1 MSPIAY
7 QTIRCFWI
15 LALLFLY
22 PIVAK
27 VVYISN
33 VYQFLKAERDVT
45 IANRIT
51 KLRDTDV
58 KEKLKELKWTSGL
71 IANHVI
77 LSEVVLAVTALSIQ
91 PLIQLYSLRN
101 TLQSCYASNAY
112 DVMDLVSYP
121 QLRSILPGALGFS
134 LIITTHSVFVK
145 HSSDNLFKLPTRHL
159 SARLLL
165 FASYLSQM
173 LGRILLLVYSTS
185 IIFPGYDHLGL
196 ILALHIIMMSVIHII
211 DYYCIKKLSPN
222 LFCISFWVEAVLN
235 GCASLFIPCDL
246 SCDEK
251 VWKNKSNG
259 RPANRWYVASTTRLI
274 IMYSVILCESG
285 ILLYFAY
292 ENKTFDVPA
301 SLSVG
306 LMTLGI
312 GLFVL
317 YYCFAYPW
325 TLETKDNSC
334 IDILC
339 SKQNKSVRKYPSLLD
354 KEGQEVLCNYK
365 VGGIEVEAATPKTLR
380 TPKTPRSR
388 SRIAFNIPD
397 EETEM

>member
-1 MSPIAY
+1 
-7 QTIRCFWI
+7 
-15 LALLFLY
+15 
-22 PIVAK
+22 
-27 VVYISN
+27 
-33 VYQFLKAERDVT
+33 
-45 IANRIT
+45 
-51 KLRDTDV
+51 
-58 KEKLKELKWTSGL
+58 
-71 IANHVI
+71 
-77 LSEVVLAVTALSIQ
+77 
-91 PLIQLYSLRN
+91 
-101 TLQSCYASNAY
+101 
-112 DVMDLVSYP
+112 MDLVSYP
-121 QLRSILPGALGFS
+121 QLRFILPGVLGFS
-134 LIITTHSVFVK
+134 LILTTHSVFVK

-185 IIFPGYDHLGL
+185 IIFQGYDHLGL

-235 GCASLFIPCDL
+235 GCACLFIPCDL
-246 SCDEK
+246 SCDEN

-317 YYCFAYPW
+317 YYCLAYSW